1 MNKDL
6 KMTDE
11 LGHGIGEIVKL
22 AIKEAL
28 KEHKVK
34 EWMTLKEGADY
45 AGVAF
50 NTFKLFVAQ
59 GLKIS
64 CPTGVTRK
72 FVSRT
77 EIDRFLN
84 EHSF

>member
-1 MNKDL
+1 MYKDL
-6 KMTDE
+6 QTADNLRNE
-11 LGHGIGEIVKL
+11 IGEIVKV

-28 KEHKVK
+28 KEHEIK
-34 EWMTLKEGADY
+34 EWMTLKEGAKY
-45 AGVAF
+45 AGVAY
-50 NTFKLFVAQ
+50 NTFKLYIAH

-64 CPTGVTRK
+64 CPTGGTRQ

-84 EHSF
+84 EHSI